1 MYQIGEALTAA
12 QATGYGRTSGQKVH
26 RHTKHQPGQ
35 EGRFWQPF
43 SRRNSARFLRA
54 AERYD
59 RLQRLRHRADRN
71 GLKNGTLGHIG
82 LEVLRELL
90 RLIDYRTGRL
100 DPAIATIAERVGRS
114 IAAVHA
120 ALNRLRAHGFLSWL
134 RRYVPTGR
142 DGLRGPQVRQTS
154 NAYALTIPA
163 AARLDDEPP
172 APEDD
177 QHRRQ
182 TAADEAARMI
192 AELPLFERNRE
203 LFDGDGLADAVSRL
217 EAAIMAREALA

>member
-1 MYQIGEALTAA
+1 MYQIGEVIAA
-12 QATGYGRTSGQKVH
+12 ARPDNRNRVH
-26 RHTKHQPGQ
+26 RHTKTQPGQ

-43 SRRNSARFLRA
+43 SRRNAARFMRA

-59 RLQRLRHRADRN
+59 RLQRLRHRQERT
-71 GLKNGTLGHIG
+71 GRKNGALGHIG

-100 DPAIATIAERVGRS
+100 DPAIATIAERIGRS
-114 IAAVHA
+114 VAAVHA
-120 ALNRLRAHGFLSWL
+120 ALNRLRAHGFLAWV

-154 NAYALTIPA
+154 NAYALMIPA
-163 AARLDDEPP
+163 KARLDDEPP

-177 QHRRQ
+177 QHRRESE
-182 TAADEAARMI
+182 AAEAARMV
-192 AELPLFERNRE
+192 AELPLFERNRA
-203 LFDGDGLADAVSRL
+203 LFDSDELADTLSRL
-217 EAAIMAREALA
+217 EAAILAREALA

>member
-1 MYQIGEALTAA
+1 MHQIGEILAA
-12 QATGYGRTSGQKVH
+12 KRDENRNRVH
-26 RHTKHQPGQ
+26 RHTKHQPGE
-35 EGRFWQPF
+35 EGRLWRPF
-43 SRRNSARFLRA
+43 SRRNAARFMRA

-59 RLQRLRHRADRN
+59 RLQRLRHRHERTGKRN
-71 GLKNGTLGHIG
+71 GALGHIG

-90 RLIDYRTGRL
+90 RLIDHRTGRL
-100 DPAIATIAERVGRS
+100 DPAIATIAGRIGRS

-120 ALNRLRAHGFLSWL
+120 ALNRLRVHGFLTWI

-163 AARLDDEPP
+163 TARLDDEAPT
-172 APEDD
+172 PEDEL
-177 QHRRQ
+177 HRLAIV
-182 TAADEAARMI
+182 AADHARML

-203 LFDGDGLADAVSRL
+203 LFDGDGLPDAVSRL
-217 EAAIMAREALA
+217 EAAILAREALA